1 MEKKESWIMLY
12 SERPVAPDNRG
23 AMDTAT
29 LSHYLHLPE
38 RSCEK
43 EIYLYLVRITDDVPD
58 YSTLK
63 PFIHSSLMI
72 IPSAY
77 EKMWDGKE
85 EVLDKGLEGIRTR
98 VQRKQDNCYI
108 LKIQSYEE
116 KDYGR
121 GIRYL
126 TLRSTICAMDGIEC
140 LKILIGATHHWNIVC
155 SENRINLKDRKCI
168 SGTSLRRSMELSGET
183 AEREVY
189 LYLVKGSKDVL
200 ICSSLQPLCYHEV
213 AADYCIRKGKAIERM
228 KGSGVSLLRRTENK
242 YLITVNNAVQKD
254 FPAGRGEYM
263 VRPIL
268 PGEIEESKIIHEF
281 KVDTLEQWCV
291 LCTEKPL
298 DLDSQDVIP
307 LIPLAYFSTCVRLPI
322 FENGRGHAAYYLY
335 MARKKEDSIDFHTI
349 LPVTTEAFDIKSED
363 VDDGPTGL
371 AVSKIKD
378 NYYLIQF
385 DEEEREYDISGWDS
399 FSVTPK
405 GLSPG
410 KQVDLHGLK
419 ILGYYDF
426 AKEGDCENGI

>member
-23 AMDTAT
+23 AMDTAM

-63 PFIHSSLMI
+63 PFIHSSLML

-85 EVLDKGLEGIRTR
+85 DGLDKGLEGIRTR

-108 LKIQSYEE
+108 LKLQSYEE

-126 TLRSTICAMDGIEC
+126 TLRSSIRAMDGIEF
-140 LKILIGATHHWNIVC
+140 LEILIGATHHWNIVC

-168 SGTSLRRSMELSGET
+168 LGDNLKRCVEISGET

-189 LYLVKGSKDVL
+189 LYLVKGTGDML
-200 ICSSLQPLCYHEV
+200 DCSTLQPLQYHEIV
-213 AADYCIRKGKAIERM
+213 VDYCIRKGKAIERM
-228 KGSGVSLLRRTENK
+228 EGSGVSLFRRTENK

-254 FPAGRGEYM
+254 FLAGRGEYM

-268 PGEIEESKIIHEF
+268 PDEIEESKVIHDF
-281 KVDTLEQWCV
+281 GVDTLEHWCV
-291 LCTEKPL
+291 LCSNIPL
-298 DLDSQDVIP
+298 DLDSRDVIP

-322 FENGRGHAAYYLY
+322 CENGRGQAAYYLY
-335 MARKKEDSIDFHTI
+335 VARKKEDYIDFHTI
-349 LPVTTEAFDIKSED
+349 LPVTSEEFDIKSED
-363 VDDGPTGL
+363 VDDGAAGL
-371 AVSKIKD
+371 EVSRIKD
-378 NYYLIQF
+378 NYYLFRF
-385 DEEEREYDISGWDS
+385 DEEEREDFIYEWDS

-405 GLSPG
+405 NIAFG
-410 KQVDLHGLK
+410 KQVALHALE

-426 AKEGDCENGI
+426 DREGDCENGI